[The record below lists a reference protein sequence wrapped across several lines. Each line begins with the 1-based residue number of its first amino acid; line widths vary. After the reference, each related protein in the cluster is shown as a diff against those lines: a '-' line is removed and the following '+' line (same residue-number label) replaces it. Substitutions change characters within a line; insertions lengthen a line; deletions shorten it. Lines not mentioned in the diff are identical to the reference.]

1 MAGVLLCRP
10 VLKFNS
16 MANYDPKLTEAMVAW
31 LRREDH
37 SSDESIREGAELL
50 LRVNRNRG
58 LFERIRRYP
67 KAGVKKLEYEIK
79 KHVNYRLQGYT
90 IQDIEAL
97 DAEVTPQVQAAVDA
111 AENAA
116 DGEIPVVQETDGDG
130 DTGCV
135 VVKGMRPDHDKLPDD
150 IKAIWPANAER
161 WKKIKETYN
170 LLLTLNAP
178 CDRFEHL
185 QLMKEL
191 WYKYRQDMCRYDD
204 FRGTMDEMVT
214 LNKGRQ
220 LTEDEQKDVDV
231 AQSYISRNL
240 PVLQELV
247 LESREPDFPEE
258 KIVKLED
265 LRSKIQER
273 VNTLLQLN
281 VMLSDQRKADLVS
294 CDIAIEL
301 SQDDAQGEG
310 SE

>member
-1 MAGVLLCRP
+1 
-10 VLKFNS
+10 
-16 MANYDPKLTEAMVAW
+16 MANYDPKVTEGMVAW
-31 LRREDH
+31 LRSDH
-37 SSDESIREGAELL
+37 TDDESIRKGAELL
-50 LRVNRNRG
+50 LRVNRNKG
-58 LFERIRRYP
+58 LYERILRYP
-67 KAGVKKLEYEIK
+67 KGGLKKLEYELQ
-79 KHVNYRLQGYT
+79 KHLNIRLQGYSYDD
-90 IQDIEAL
+90 IQKLDQEIMPEIKSYVEKCNVVIQEDANENQQLNEA
-97 DAEVTPQVQAAVDA
+97 DVMPIG
-111 AENAA
+111 AA
-116 DGEIPVVQETDGDG
+116 DGNPIIT
-130 DTGCV
+130 TG
-135 VVKGMRPDHDKLPDD
+135 KRPDHDQLPEE
-150 IKAIWPANAER
+150 IQAIWAKNAER

-204 FRGTMDEMVT
+204 FHGTMDEMVT
-214 LNKGRQ
+214 LNKGGQ
-220 LTEDEQKDVDV
+220 LTEDEQRDIDV
-231 AQSYISRNL
+231 AQSYLSRNL